1 MELMKVKPNELTFLY
16 TMRNI
21 QTLHY
26 LQINR
31 LNFYR
36 IKIRGSKAGGMSRLS
51 PARLKSVQK

>member
-1 MELMKVKPNELTFLY
+1 MKVKPNELTFLY